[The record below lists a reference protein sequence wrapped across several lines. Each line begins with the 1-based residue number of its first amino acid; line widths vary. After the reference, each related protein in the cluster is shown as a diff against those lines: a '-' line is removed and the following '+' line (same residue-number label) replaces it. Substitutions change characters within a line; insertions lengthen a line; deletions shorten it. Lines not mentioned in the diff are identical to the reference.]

1 MPLESKNSHVSRSS
15 PVTEEAVFSDLN
27 WNESYCCTYCYNNTL
42 SIFITVEFGIVHK
55 HSQFES
61 ALYCT
66 VRPMLF
72 ARIKQRATARAFKK
86 EWISVPKLHGGACV
100 CEIEHKCFP
109 HGARYSCRKIS
120 RGVIG
125 VPIET
130 CVTVVLPQ
138 QVAVRD
144 SQRRACFVAEKQND
158 VQTGH
163 D

>member
-1 MPLESKNSHVSRSS
+1 MTVLSLC
-15 PVTEEAVFSDLN
+15 VFKDFM
-27 WNESYCCTYCYNNTL
+27 TL
-42 SIFITVEFGIVHK
+42 S
-55 HSQFES
+55 
-61 ALYCT
+61 
-66 VRPMLF
+66 
-72 ARIKQRATARAFKK
+72 
-86 EWISVPKLHGGACV
+86 VPIYLKLLQV
-100 CEIEHKCFP
+100 K
-109 HGARYSCRKIS
+109 
-120 RGVIG
+120 GVIG